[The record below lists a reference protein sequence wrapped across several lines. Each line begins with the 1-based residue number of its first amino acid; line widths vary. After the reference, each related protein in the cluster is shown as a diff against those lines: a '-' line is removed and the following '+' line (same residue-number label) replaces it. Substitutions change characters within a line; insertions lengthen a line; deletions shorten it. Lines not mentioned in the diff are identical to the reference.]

1 MPLMPGELSFSEPS
15 AHRIAATLRVLGLHE
30 DRRDAAVEMHLA
42 KLRRVAV
49 VWPVSICAVFGGA
62 VVAVTAALVDGSS
75 VGDIAA
81 LAGAALAVAGAIGWL
96 LRVPSTTEH
105 VVHRR
110 MRMLVVAAGL
120 LGGTLLGLGWSVAQ
134 LPGGGWGQAGL
145 VAAAGA
151 LVVVAVALLPVR
163 AGTLGM
169 GAGMVVA
176 LAIWSPGAMPPLTAL
191 PFFACIAVGLMRL
204 GRVDLGQAL
213 ERAAEASEG
222 RFAAKMV
229 AEFEGQGTGWFWE
242 TDRHGRITYLSPQ
255 VAIEMPV
262 AIETPVAGVGGGGE
276 GGATAGAL
284 LTDLFRMDSTTPG
297 TERTLAFHLSSRT
310 SFSDYSVCAAG
321 AVGGGPAGA
330 RWWSISGRPVVDDL
344 GRFQGFLGSG
354 ADLTEKRKSEAEIT
368 RLALFDGLT
377 GLANRQRMHLSLD
390 KTLNQIAGPY
400 RATALFLLDLDR
412 FKAVNDTLG
421 HPAGDALLKQ
431 VAQRLQRGVGDQG
444 LVGRLGG
451 DEFQVVLPGMDARE
465 PLSALARDL
474 IASLSQPYFI
484 AGTSVTI
491 GCSIG
496 IAIAP
501 EHGEDS
507 ETLIRNADLALY
519 AAKADGR
526 GVHRFY
532 SDEML
537 AGAQSRK
544 LLEDDLRH
552 AFGTGAFHLAYQ
564 PVVATRDARIVGYEA
579 LLRWDHPTRGSVS
592 PAMFVPVA
600 EECGLIEQ
608 IGEWVLRTACHDAAR
623 WPLGVRV
630 AVNVSPIQF
639 ANPKLPAIVTS
650 ALAASG
656 IAPQR
661 LELEITEGVFLD
673 ESASSERMFRALKG
687 LGVRLALD
695 DFGTGY
701 SSLGYLRSAPFD
713 KIKIDQSFVRGAVMP
728 GNRNAAIIKA
738 IVTLADTLGMET
750 TAEGVEIQDEIEL
763 VRSLGCS
770 HIQGYVYGRGM
781 PAAAVEEQ
789 LAGGAIATPIGHK
802 VSRAPRTKM
811 LRSARI
817 AIGDVVGD
825 VRIRDISPGGAM
837 IDGIEIEGE
846 PGGMDVLIELLED
859 QMFAARIRWAKGG
872 KAGIEFAESFA
883 LDRLN
888 PVERAVRRVG

>member
-1 MPLMPGELSFSEPS
+1 MPGNPSSSEPF
-15 AHRIAATLRVLGLHE
+15 ARRIAATLRVLGLRE
-30 DRRDAAVEMHLA
+30 DVRDAAVEMHLT
-42 KLRRVAV
+42 KFRRVAMI
-49 VWPVSICAVFGGA
+49 WPVSLCAVIGGA
-62 VVAVTAALVDGSS
+62 AVAVTAALVEQSA
-75 VGDIAA
+75 VIDIAA
-81 LAGAALAVAGAIGWL
+81 LSGTVLAVSGVILWL
-96 LRVPSTTEH
+96 LRGPATTEH

-110 MRMLVVAAGL
+110 MRALVVATAV
-120 LGGTLLGLGWSVAQ
+120 LGGTLLGLAWTVGQ
-134 LPGGGWGQAGL
+134 LPGGDWEQAG
-145 VAAAGA
+145 VAAAAGA
-151 LVVVAVALLPVR
+151 LIAVSVAVVPVR
-163 AGTLGM
+163 AGTLGL
-169 GAGMVVA
+169 GAGLIVA
-176 LAIWSPGAMPPLTAL
+176 LAAKSPGMTLPLTAL
-191 PFFACIAVGLMRL
+191 PFFACVAVGLMRL
-204 GRVDLGQAL
+204 GRTDLRQAL

-242 TDRHGRITYLSPQ
+242 TDRHGRVTYLSPQ
-255 VAIEMPV
+255 VAAEMSAPG
-262 AIETPVAGVGGGGE
+262 ANGADGGG
-276 GGATAGAL
+276 TPAL

-310 SFSDYSVCAAG
+310 SFSEYSVCAARTG
-321 AVGGGPAGA
+321 MDGSESG
-330 RWWSISGRPVVDDL
+330 RWWSMSGRPVVDDL
-344 GRFQGFLGSG
+344 GRFQGFIGSG
-354 ADLTEKRKSEAEIT
+354 TDLTEKRKSEAEIT

-390 KTLNQIAGPY
+390 KTLNQKAGPY
-400 RATALFLLDLDR
+400 RATALFLMDLDR

-465 PLSALARDL
+465 PLSVLARDL

-507 ETLIRNADLALY
+507 ETLTRNADLALY

-537 AGAQSRK
+537 AGAQSRA

-552 AFGTGAFHLAYQ
+552 ALGTGAFHLAYQ
-564 PVVATRDARIVGYEA
+564 PVVATKDVRIVGYEA

-608 IGEWVLRTACHDAAR
+608 IGEWVLRTACHAAAR
-623 WPLGVRV
+623 WPHDVRV

-639 ANPKLPAIVTS
+639 ANPKLPAIVAS

-656 IAPQR
+656 IAAAR

-673 ESASSERMFRALKG
+673 ESASSERMFRALKA

-763 VRSLGCS
+763 VRELGCS

-789 LAGGAIATPIGHK
+789 LAGGGLATPIGHK

-811 LRSARI
+811 LRSARM
-817 AIGDVVGD
+817 AIGQVVGD

-837 IDGIEIEGE
+837 IDGIEIDGE
-846 PGGMDVLIELLED
+846 PGGIDVLIELLED
-859 QMFAARIRWAKGG
+859 QMFAARIRWAKDG

-888 PVERAVRRVG
+888 AVDRTVRRAG